1 MKNIAV
7 LYDVENLVGGYNLK
21 YLSEISLKNI
31 ISELEKIGLS
41 EIAIQKAYADW
52 SNAKLNQLKWDIAEL
67 GIEPIQMY
75 GFSKGSVKNASDIQL
90 VIDTMEILH
99 TKSFIDTFVII
110 SGDGGFSSLVKK
122 ISEYGKKVIGMAY
135 KSTAN
140 RIFTQVCDKF
150 IYIDNTLTKEQIEIL
165 KEIELDENKKKQ
177 ILDNPLLNYSLPNFK
192 PIDDFDLDIIKKSSL
207 EFMDKL
213 SENFDAKKVLKEQGL
228 NISVFKSALN
238 YLFIDLNFRRF
249 GFARLSDFVRY
260 IFSNSNYKLVLKEP
274 SDYRIVFNDVKL
286 FGYNDMEPIF
296 EPPKIHSKENY
307 IQFLSSGKP
316 VIHIPLDK
324 ENIHRIIDYLVEYRD
339 EYSDKYYPELF
350 NDLYDVFGIEEKEL
364 NKILFI
370 LINTGVLKGDIPTMP
385 LKERS
390 YYFSPLNKEEAVS
403 HILDTIREKLLFSID
418 GTIDE
423 DEFQKIERLFF

>member
-7 LYDVENLVGGYNLK
+7 LYDVENLVGGYHLK

-90 VIDTMEILH
+90 VIDAMEILH
-99 TKSFIDTFVII
+99 TKPFIDTFVII
-110 SGDGGFSSLVKK
+110 SGDGGFASLVKK

-135 KSTAN
+135 KNTAN
-140 RIFTQVCDKF
+140 QIFTKVCDKF

-165 KEIELDENKKKQ
+165 KEIELDENKKKH
-177 ILDNPLLNYSLPNFK
+177 ILEHPLLNSTLPNFK
-192 PIDDFDLDIIKKSSL
+192 PIDDFDLDSVKKYSL
-207 EFMDKL
+207 EFMNKL
-213 SENFDAKKVLKEQGL
+213 SENMEAKKIMREQGL

-238 YLFIDLNFRRF
+238 YLFIELNFRRF

-260 IFSNSNYKLVLKEP
+260 IFSGSDYKLVLKEP
-274 SDYRIVFNDVKL
+274 SDYRIVFDDVKL

-296 EPPKIHSKENY
+296 ETPKIHSKENY
-307 IQFLSSGKP
+307 ERFLPTGKP
-316 VIHIPLDK
+316 PIHIPLNK
-324 ENIHRIIDYLVEYRD
+324 LNFQKVIDYLLEHRE
-339 EYSDKYYPELF
+339 EYSDKSYTDIF
-350 NDLYDVFGIEEKEL
+350 NDLYEVFGIEEREL
-364 NKILFI
+364 NKILYL
-370 LINTGVLKGDIPTMP
+370 LINTGVLKGDNPIMP
-385 LKERS
+385 LKEQH
-390 YYFSPLNKEEAVS
+390 YYFSPLNKEELKS
-403 HILDTIREKLLFSID
+403 QLLDTIRQKLIVSID

-423 DEFQKIERLFF
+423 DEFAKIEELFF